1 MISNKKFLVSLIK
14 MGLVKFTTA
23 VVDITGV
30 IFLYSR
36 QDEVGVYISK
46 NELLYPRR
54 QLSVKISIDDQK
66 NID

>member
-1 MISNKKFLVSLIK
+1 M
-14 MGLVKFTTA
+14 
-23 VVDITGV
+23 DITGV
-30 IFLYSR
+30 IFLYPRQPRLVVDIRKNEQLYPR

-54 QLSVKISIDDQK
+54 QLSVKISIDNQK

>member
-1 MISNKKFLVSLIK
+1 M
-14 MGLVKFTTA
+14 
-23 VVDITGV
+23 DITGV
-30 IFLYSR
+30 IFLYPRQDEVVVDIRKNEQLYPR
-36 QDEVGVYISK
+36 QDEVGVYINK